1 MKYRKLI
8 NAWAFFLASII
19 SVPALA
25 TPTCPETLNHTV
37 GQLAEDAQVNLC
49 EQYLG
54 KVVIVVNTASKCGFT
69 PQYDGLEAL
78 YRTYGE
84 RGFVVLGFP
93 SNDFGS
99 QEPGNEKQIQDF
111 CRMTYGVKFPM
122 FQKTKVRADHAD
134 PMFKVLGDMAN
145 EYPQWN
151 FHKYVLDRSGKLVA
165 SVPSRVSPDDPQFVA
180 LIESL
185 L

>member
-1 MKYRKLI
+1 MKLLKTI
-8 NAWAFFLASII
+8 II
-19 SVPALA
+19 SIGCSVMWVAGPASAA
-25 TPTCPETLNHTV
+25 TSCPKTLDHTV

-54 KVVIVVNTASKCGFT
+54 KVVVIVNTASKCGFT

-78 YRTYGE
+78 YKEYGD

-93 SNDFGS
+93 SNDFGQ
-99 QEPGNEKQIQDF
+99 QEPGSEEQIKDF
-111 CRMTYGVKFPM
+111 CRLTYGVKFPM
-122 FQKTKVRADHAD
+122 FQKSKVRAENAD
-134 PMFKVLGDMAN
+134 PVFKVLGDMAN
-145 EYPQWN
+145 DYPQWN

-165 SVPSRVSPDDPQFVA
+165 SIPSQVSPTDRKFVD